1 MATAKLTDGMNDT
14 VTTADV
20 LQATYNAM
28 DNSFKERIEPLFA
41 EDELSDF
48 GMALSQYTPLANAFM
63 YELINQIGRIQVN
76 YRRFTSPLKLVKKG
90 MLEYG
95 DTIEDIYIEPIKP
108 MLYESEVPNDN
119 AGDVWQTFK
128 PKTDVVFYTE
138 NKQFVYPLTLNKDI
152 LKKAFRSYAD
162 LDKYIAGQM
171 QAMYNGDEI
180 DDYELT
186 VKLLA
191 NAYDKKYAYK
201 VHVDSITDESTAKAF
216 ATTVNGLIERLKF
229 PSRSYNG
236 AGVKSWAL
244 PEDMLLVTTP
254 EVAKF
259 IDVNV
264 LAYAF
269 NMDKAELMGRKVI
282 VDKLPDGVVAML
294 VDKESLQVWDTL
306 IEVTSTGLN
315 ARHLTTNYYL
325 HHHGIF
331 AICPYYPMIAFTTD
345 EVSSATAVSITGDDS
360 IVKGAS
366 KVYTATVT
374 GGHTNAVVWSIVDE
388 PQYASIDQN
397 GKLTVGA
404 KFSGTTLTIKATSV
418 DTSTITAT
426 KEITVA

>member
-1 MATAKLTDGMNDT
+1 MTTKLTTGMNDGT
-14 VTTADV
+14 SVADV

-28 DNSFKERIEPLFA
+28 DNSFKERIEPLF
-41 EDELSDF
+41 DEEHLADF
-48 GMALSQYTPLANAFM
+48 GMSLATYTPLANAFM

-119 AGDVWQTFK
+119 PGDVWQTFK
-128 PKTDVVFYTE
+128 PKTDVVFYQE
-138 NKQFVYPLTLNKDI
+138 NKQFVYPLTLNQDI

-186 VKLLA
+186 VKLLS
-191 NAYDKKYAYK
+191 NAYAKNYAYK
-201 VHVDSITDESTAKAF
+201 VHVDDVTDESTAKAL
-216 ATTVNGLIERLKF
+216 ATKVNGLIERLKF
-229 PSRSYNG
+229 PSRLYNG
-236 AGVKSWAL
+236 AGVKSWAN

-269 NMDKAELMGRKVI
+269 NMDKAELMGRKVV
-282 VDKLPDGVVAML
+282 VDKLPDNVLCML
-294 VDKESLQVWDTL
+294 VDKESMQVWDTL
-306 IEVTSTGLN
+306 IDVTTTGLN

-331 AICPYYPMIAFTTD
+331 AIAPYYPMIAFTTETID
-345 EVSSATAVSITGDDS
+345 SASAVAISGNDSIT
-360 IVKGAS
+360 KGGSA
-366 KVYTATVT
+366 VYTATVT
-374 GGHTNAVVWSIVDE
+374 GGASKSVVWEIVDT
-388 PQYASIDQN
+388 PQYAAIDQN
-397 GKLTVGA
+397 GKLTVGV
-404 KFSGTTLTIKATSV
+404 KFKESKLTIKATSV
-418 DTSTITAT
+418 DNSSVSAT